1 MAFFQ
6 YSPLYFWCRLQVVF
20 PYVCGQGG
28 VIFLANCPE
37 AVGVVIE
44 PSFEGQVSYSHI
56 LHFTATRAY
65 VRLVLCPLSFNALSY
80 SCFASLNTFSLH
92 EIELSLLLTEIG
104 TCLSTYFGW
113 LDWVL
118 MYNILSLGF
127 LYGW

>member
-28 VIFLANCPE
+28 VIFLASCPE

-56 LHFTATRAY
+56 LHFTATRALEVCFVY
-65 VRLVLCPLSFNALSY
+65 YTLVQASVFNWTVVPVSAVAMLCIAFR
-80 SCFASLNTFSLH
+80 
-92 EIELSLLLTEIG
+92 
-104 TCLSTYFGW
+104 
-113 LDWVL
+113 
-118 MYNILSLGF
+118 GF
-127 LYGW
+127 